1 MLHTI
6 KIYSD
11 FFLPPL
17 LLLFWYKH
25 PYVMCSCIR
34 IFTGFPS
41 YTLTYTPF
49 QNNPLKIWIKS
60 CHSYAHPPAVSHL
73 IQSKSQSL
81 QWSSNKTCLVLVLCW
96 SLSLYFLPHPLYYF
110 LQQPSHSP
118 TSGLLACLSFAWDVL
133 LIEFPMALTFLKSL
147 LSSPLLVRPLLGT
160 LLNSA
165 TLYALYS
172 LFPYLIYFL
181 PDIYH
186 LLSHNMI
193 I

>member
-25 PYVMCSCIR
+25 PYLMCSCIR
-34 IFTGFPS
+34 TFTGFPS

-49 QNNPLKIWIKS
+49 QNNPLNIWIKS

-81 QWSSNKTCLVLVLCW
+81 QWPSNKNLSCAGLLLVPGPLFP
-96 SLSLYFLPHPLYYF
+96 STPSLYH
-110 LQQPSHSP
+110 LQQPSQSP
-118 TSGLLACLSFAWDVL
+118 TSGLFTCLSFAWDVL
-133 LIEFPMALTFLKSL
+133 LIEFPMVFTFLKSL
-147 LSSPLLVRPLLGT
+147 LSSPLLVRPLLST

-165 TLYALYS
+165 ALYALYS

-181 PDIYH
+181 FDIYH